1 MIKVGIFFLLLVSVY
16 LTVRAAPL
24 TDQLKGSAKAMS
36 EKEKTDTVKRTVI
49 SEGVIVEDIR
59 NSPYSNIFH
68 PEFLI
73 SSDQQDGEGTSQESV
88 TEGSK

>member
-1 MIKVGIFFLLLVSVY
+1 MNKVGISFLLLVSLY

-36 EKEKTDTVKRTVI
+36 EREKTDTVKRTVI
-49 SEGVIVEDIR
+49 SEPVIEDIR
-59 NSPYSNIFH
+59 NSPHSNIFH

-73 SSDQQDGEGTSQESV
+73 SSDQQDGEGASQESV
-88 TEGSK
+88 TERSK